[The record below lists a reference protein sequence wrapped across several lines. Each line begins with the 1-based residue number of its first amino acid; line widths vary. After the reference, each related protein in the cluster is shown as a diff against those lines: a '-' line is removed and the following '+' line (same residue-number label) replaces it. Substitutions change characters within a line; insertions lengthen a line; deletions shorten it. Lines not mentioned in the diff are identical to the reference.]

1 MIDIL
6 FVNPPLNNKKRL
18 GDFASIG
25 SHNPPINLLYLSA
38 VTEKNGF
45 KTQILDAEALKLNVG
60 LAVQEIL
67 EIKPK
72 FLAITAMTLSIETA
86 FLITKKVKAAN
97 KEIPIIIGG
106 IHLTSLPE
114 KTMTDYPYFD
124 VGIIG
129 EGEITIIELLNA
141 LTKNTPLENIKGI
154 IYRENNKL
162 RATTERAFIEN
173 LNELPLPPFH
183 LLSMFPKYY
192 RPSFQK
198 FKRSP
203 STLLLTSRGC
213 PYQCIFCDSVGLKNS
228 YRSYSADYI
237 LELVKH
243 LQNNFGIKDIN
254 FHDDSFTLQRNSTI
268 AFCNALIKENIDLTW
283 SCQTRVDLVDPEL
296 LKLMKKAGCWSV
308 AFGIES
314 GSQKVLDYFKKGV
327 TLEKTRQALDW
338 CNYAGLETI
347 GFIIM
352 GHPLETKETM
362 KETLSFLKQINI
374 NYILPL
380 YFTPFPNSESFIEI
394 EKRGALEKDWNR
406 FTTFNPVFIPNGL
419 DEYIL
424 QNYRKNIYSSFY
436 LRPKI
441 IFKFLKKIF
450 TGYPL
455 EKIIA
460 EGFIFFKILF
470 RSKK

>member
-6 FVNPPLNNKKRL
+6 FINPPLNNEKRL

-45 KTQILDAEALKLNVG
+45 KTQILDAEAIKFSIG
-60 LAVQEIL
+60 LTVQEIL
-67 EIKPK
+67 KIEPK

-86 FLITKKVKAAN
+86 FLIAKKVKAAN

-114 KTMTDYPYFD
+114 KTMTDYQYFD
-124 VGIIG
+124 IGVIG

-141 LTKNTPLENIKGI
+141 LTKKTTLEKVKGI
-154 IYRENNKL
+154 IYRENGRLK
-162 RATTERAFIEN
+162 TTPERTFIEN
-173 LNELPLPPFH
+173 LNELPLPPFN
-183 LLSMFPKYY
+183 LLSGFPKKY

-198 FKRSP
+198 FKRLP

-213 PYQCIFCDSVGLKNS
+213 PYQCIYCDSIGLKNS
-228 YRSYSADYI
+228 YRSYSTDYI
-237 LELVKH
+237 LKLVKY
-243 LQNNFGIKDIN
+243 LQNDFGIKDIN
-254 FHDDSFTLQRNSTI
+254 FHDDCFTLQRKNTI
-268 AFCNALIKENIDLTW
+268 KLCNALTEENIGLTW
-283 SCQTRVDLVDPEL
+283 SCQTRVDLVDLEL
-296 LKLMKKAGCWSV
+296 LQLMKKAGCWSV

-314 GSQKVLDYFKKGV
+314 GSQKVLDYFKKGI

-338 CNYAGLETI
+338 CKSAGLETI

-362 KETLSFLKQINI
+362 EETLSFLKQINI

-380 YFTPFPNSESFIEI
+380 YFTPFPNSESFTEI
-394 EKRGALEKDWNR
+394 EKHGALEKDWNR
-406 FTTFNPVFIPNGL
+406 FTTFNPVFIPRGL
-419 DEYIL
+419 SENIL
-424 QNYRKNIYSSFY
+424 NNYQKNIFSSFY
-436 LRPKI
+436 LRPNTI
-441 IFKFLKKIF
+441 IKFLKKIF

-455 EKIIA
+455 KKIIA
-460 EGFIFFKILF
+460 EGLTFLKILF